1 MTLYEVSLL
10 YYQMIANSAVK
21 KKMKVKLIIE
31 IITLNVSRN

>member
-21 KKMKVKLIIE
+21 NKNESE
-31 IITLNVSRN
+31 INN

>member
-21 KKMKVKLIIE
+21 KKNESE
-31 IITLNVSRN
+31 IKN